1 MRLLVELGLQLLAG
15 TAGAGA
21 LRAAGLR
28 HEAVDHAVEHDAVVK
43 ALAHQFLDPRD
54 VARRQI
60 GPHLDGDGALGG
72 FKDQSIFGISH
83 ALFSSGLGWTFAG
96 SERDR
101 ERPAGNRTAQSFGKW
116 QRRAALQCLHHGDP
130 VLQPVVVAGLF
141 RIHR

>member
-28 HEAVDHAVEHDAVVK
+28 HETFDHAMEHDAVVK
-43 ALAHQFLDPRD
+43 SFAHQFLDPGD

-72 FKDQSIFGISH
+72 FKDQSIFCISH
-83 ALFSSGLGWTFAG
+83 ALFSSGLGG
-96 SERDR
+96 RLRVLKVDR
-101 ERPAGNRTAQSFGKW
+101 ERPAGNGAAQCP
-116 QRRAALQCLHHGDP
+116 R
-130 VLQPVVVAGLF
+130 
-141 RIHR
+141 